1 MESERFEWDD
11 WKAARNLVK
20 HGVDFE
26 EASTVFDDELMLY
39 WAHTEHSWDE
49 PRSIVVGCSIQS
61 RILLVVYAERVRN
74 DGPERYRIVS
84 ARKATPA
91 ERTVYEAQRRS

>member
-11 WKAARNLVK
+11 WKAIRNQVR

-26 EASTVFDDELMLY
+26 EAATVFDDNLMLDFDDI
-39 WAHTEHSWDE
+39 EHSGDE
-49 PRSIVVGCSIQS
+49 PRDILIGRSIQN
-61 RILLVVYAERVRN
+61 RILLLVYTQRVWK
-74 DGPERYRIVS
+74 DGLERYRIIS

-91 ERTVYEAQRRS
+91 ERMVYEAQRRS